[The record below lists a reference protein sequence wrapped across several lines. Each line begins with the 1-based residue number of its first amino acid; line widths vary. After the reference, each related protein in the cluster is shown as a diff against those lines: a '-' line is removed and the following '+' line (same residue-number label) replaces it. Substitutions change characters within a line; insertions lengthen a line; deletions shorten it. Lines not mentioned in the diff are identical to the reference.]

1 MTEAEVNAAVEKLV
15 AAANEESEKA
25 SREYEEACRQKKY
38 AAAENHTLRSSFLEE
53 ALETLKTD
61 HEALLK
67 KIQDELDESLMALY
81 AENVA
86 GSGTGEGINP
96 DDAPYDADYTLNA
109 RDRYLRVKDYYLSYS
124 DLNQAYDDLSRDEI
138 AMDYLGSYYYYLLRL
153 QIGRA
158 HV

>member
-1 MTEAEVNAAVEKLV
+1 
-15 AAANEESEKA
+15 
-25 SREYEEACRQKKY
+25 
-38 AAAENHTLRSSFLEE
+38 
-53 ALETLKTD
+53 
-61 HEALLK
+61 
-67 KIQDELDESLMALY
+67 MALY

-153 QIGRA
+153 LAIMAEQ
-158 HV
+158 

>member
-1 MTEAEVNAAVEKLV
+1 MQRWKSWLP
-15 AAANEESEKA
+15 AANEESEKA

-86 GSGTGEGINP
+86 GSGTGEGDQP
-96 DDAPYDADYTLNA
+96 RRRAVRRGLHAERAGTDTCA
-109 RDRYLRVKDYYLSYS
+109 
-124 DLNQAYDDLSRDEI
+124 SRTI
-138 AMDYLGSYYYYLLRL
+138 ISLTA
-153 QIGRA
+153 I
-158 HV
+158 